1 MYDYMKGKITD
12 ITPIGITLE
21 VGGIGY
27 FINVANP
34 YSFEYNK
41 DCIVYLYHQVKED
54 EQNLFGFKNKDEKS
68 LFLKLINVKGLGC
81 KMALPILATGS
92 INRIIEAIESENI
105 AYLKKFPKIGEKLA
119 RQMILDLRGKIGSVH
134 TLFDNNE
141 ISYTS
146 TELHDALIALGYKDK
161 EIKGIENKIDSS
173 LSIEDKIKEA
183 LKLLLK

>member
-1 MYDYMKGKITD
+1 
-12 ITPIGITLE
+12 
-21 VGGIGY
+21 
-27 FINVANP
+27 
-34 YSFEYNK
+34 
-41 DCIVYLYHQVKED
+41 
-54 EQNLFGFKNKDEKS
+54 
-68 LFLKLINVKGLGC
+68 
-81 KMALPILATGS
+81 MALPILATGQ
-92 INRIIEAIESENI
+92 INGIIEAIESENI

-119 RQMILDLRGKIGSVH
+119 RQIILDLKGKIGSVH

-173 LSIEDKIKEA
+173 LSIEEKIKEA

>member
-12 ITPIGITLE
+12 ITPAGIVIE
-21 VGGIGY
+21 VRDIGY

-41 DCIVYLYHQVKED
+41 EMIVYLYYQVKED
-54 EQNLFGFKNKDEKS
+54 EHNLFGFKNKDERA
-68 LFLKLINVKGLGC
+68 LFVKLINVKGLGP
-81 KMALPILATGS
+81 KMALPILATGQ
-92 INRIIEAIESENI
+92 INGIIEAIESENI

-119 RQMILDLRGKIGSVH
+119 RQIILDLKGKIGSVH

-146 TELHDALIALGYKDK
+146 TELHDALIALGYKEK
-161 EIKGIENKIDSS
+161 KKKGIENKIDSS
-173 LSIEDKIKEA
+173 LSIEEKIKEA